1 MLMRMHVLILKCWV
15 QEIAMIQ
22 VSGNYT
28 MMRIHSPHKGKDG
41 KSKKNI
47 VDLEKADFHK
57 IRLLIR
63 RIS

>member
-1 MLMRMHVLILKCWV
+1 MRMHVLILKCWV

-41 KSKKNI
+41 K
-47 VDLEKADFHK
+47 VTK
-57 IRLLIR
+57 I
-63 RIS
+63 